1 MEDCKYCIATN
12 ECNTLQL
19 SEDIDSISDE
29 IIYQKIKI
37 LQKMWSR
44 VFFSFNSL
52 CKNIKTDTSTNYE
65 FPKKNFPKAVLP
77 FFIFSV
83 IHGGFYGCQ
92 YSGFRTVTVDFK
104 ARRERLTLTA
114 GEQCLVEIPMLQQGF
129 YHHLC
134 WPAF

>member
-1 MEDCKYCIATN
+1 MNAILYSCQKILILFQTK
-12 ECNTLQL
+12 
-19 SEDIDSISDE
+19 

-37 LQKMWSR
+37 LRKMWSR
-44 VFFSFNSL
+44 VFFFSFNSL

-83 IHGGFYGCQ
+83 IHRGFYGCQ

-104 ARRERLTLTA
+104 ARTERLTLTA